1 MSSMEKKCYAV
12 DPDGDVVLLVRQ
24 QETPFAAW
32 EGGASNPSKV
42 EGSNSPYP
50 PLQRKPS
57 ILKGDKKGTEH
68 KKGRKSAD
76 FIKEPVSAEGPMA
89 VHDPEPIEP
98 NSHAD
103 QNQASQPST
112 PAKSTPWKSA
122 NNSTDSSQS
131 ENLATQDEYS
141 WFKVSP
147 RHLMLASPHFKE
159 TLTEGGRKAHILDS
173 DGCITIREDGR
184 DPDAML
190 LLMNVIHGRTRM
202 VPQEIT
208 LEMLAKVAVLV
219 DVYQCSEVV
228 AVFSDIWIQR
238 LTVPFPNTYSRDL
251 ILWIWVAW
259 VFRKPE
265 EFQLATQ
272 IALCQT
278 PGPLPTLG
286 LPIPQKVIGKE
297 SEVLRILWVL
307 IGRLDTIDEQR
318 KDSIDQIVEHLHG
331 LRQDFLEQQESCS
344 FECSS
349 MLFGALT
356 IEMHRRNLLPRTASP
371 FPGASFAK
379 VVQSVRLIRS
389 PTWCPVAGWVSFNS
403 TCRAH
408 GCILSKFIDP
418 VIEGLEHDLAGLEL
432 NDIE

>member
-32 EGGASNPSKV
+32 EGGASNPSK
-42 EGSNSPYP
+42 
-50 PLQRKPS
+50 RKPS

-202 VPQEIT
+202 VPREIT

-228 AVFSDIWIQR
+228 AGSHSMDLGRLGVPKARGVSASYTNCPVPNSRTTSD
-238 LTVPFPNTYSRDL
+238 P
-251 ILWIWVAW
+251 WVANST
-259 VFRKPE
+259 E
-265 EFQLATQ
+265 N
-272 IALCQT
+272 
-278 PGPLPTLG
+278 
-286 LPIPQKVIGKE
+286 
-297 SEVLRILWVL
+297 
-307 IGRLDTIDEQR
+307 TIDEQR